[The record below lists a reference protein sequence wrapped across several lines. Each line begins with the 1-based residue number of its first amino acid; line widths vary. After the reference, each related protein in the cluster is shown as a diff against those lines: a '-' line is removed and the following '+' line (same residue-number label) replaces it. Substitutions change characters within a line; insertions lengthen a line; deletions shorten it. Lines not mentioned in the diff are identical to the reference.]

1 MSNEKASRIDISKI
15 ELNVPNPEEISACNN
30 FVSALDQSE
39 IFTDFPILL
48 EGSMN

>member
-1 MSNEKASRIDISKI
+1 MGNEKAPRIDISKI
-15 ELNVPNPEEISACNN
+15 ELNVLNPEEISACNI

-39 IFTDFPILL
+39 ISILL